1 MTFSAHHSLLTTVE
15 EAEKLILA
23 QLRDYGTE
31 SLPFEQTVGR
41 VLAEAIKAD
50 RDLPPFN
57 RVTMDGI
64 AVNYQSIINRILTF
78 NIKATQAAGDEPVA
92 ITHPEECIEIMT
104 GAVLPVSVDT
114 VIRYEDV
121 EISNGRA
128 LVKVQDIKKGQNLH
142 LQGADKR
149 EGDVL
154 ASIGQ
159 IITPAIIGL
168 AASVG
173 KTHLLVKKLPRVV
186 IISSGDE
193 LVAVDQTP
201 APYQIRKSN
210 GYTIKAVLQEQGL
223 QPDMIHIPDDPEITR
238 QQIQHCLQNYDVLL
252 LSGGISMGKF
262 DYIPQAL
269 EDSAVKKIFHKV
281 AQRPGKPF
289 WFGVHANGA
298 LVFAFPGNPVATFM
312 CLHKYFLNWLRT
324 TLNLTEQSSVYAVL
338 AKDFQFKPPLQ
349 YFLQVKLQ
357 SNPQGKLMAW
367 PIEGN
372 GSGDFANLADT
383 DAFLELPL
391 ERTDFKVGEAFRVL
405 RF

>member
-1 MTFSAHHSLLTTVE
+1 MTTVE

-64 AVNYQSIINRILTF
+64 AVNYQSIVSGILSF

-92 ITHPEECIEIMT
+92 ISHPEECIEIMT

-121 EISNGRA
+121 EITSGLA

-142 LQGADKR
+142 LQGVDKK

-159 IITPAIIGL
+159 MVTPAIIGL

-193 LVAVDQTP
+193 LVEVDQTP

-210 GYTIKAVLQEQGL
+210 GYTIKAVLQKQGL
-223 QPDMIHIPDDPEITR
+223 QSDMIHIPDDPEITR

-289 WFGVHANGA
+289 WFGVHANGN

-312 CLHKYFLNWLRT
+312 CLYKYFLNWLRA
-324 TLNLTEQSSVYAVL
+324 TLGTTEQSPVYAVL
-338 AKDFQFKPPLQ
+338 AKDFQFQPPLQ

-357 SNPQGKLMAW
+357 SNPHGQLMAW

-391 ERTDFKVGEAFRVL
+391 ERTDFKAGEVFRVVK
-405 RF
+405 F

>member
-1 MTFSAHHSLLTTVE
+1 MTTVN

-23 QLRDYGTE
+23 QLKDYGTE
-31 SLPFEQTVGR
+31 SLPFEQTMGR

-64 AVNYQSIINRILTF
+64 AVSYQAITNGINTFKIIAI
-78 NIKATQAAGDEPVA
+78 QAAGEAPATISELD
-92 ITHPEECIEIMT
+92 ECIEIMT
-104 GAVLPVSVDT
+104 GAVLPASVDT

-121 EISNGRA
+121 DINNGLA
-128 LVKVQDIKKGQNLH
+128 SLKITDIKQGQNLH
-142 LQGADKR
+142 LQGVDKKQ
-149 EGDVL
+149 GDVL
-154 ASIGQ
+154 APAGQ
-159 IITPAIIGL
+159 MITAAIISV

-173 KTHLLVKKLPRVV
+173 KAELLVKKMPRVV

-193 LVAVDQTP
+193 LVPVNQKP
-201 APYQIRKSN
+201 ALYQIRISN
-210 GYTIKAVLQEQGL
+210 SYTIKAVLQQHAL
-223 QPDMIHIPDDPEITR
+223 QPDIIHIPDDPDVTR
-238 QQIQHCLQNYDVLL
+238 QQIEHCLQNYDVLL

-269 EDSAVKKIFHKV
+269 EDSAVEKVFHKV

-289 WFGVHANGA
+289 WFGRHGNGA
-298 LVFAFPGNPVATFM
+298 VVFAFPGNPVATFM
-312 CLHKYFLNWLRT
+312 CLHKYFLNWLRAV
-324 TLNLTEQSSVYAVL
+324 LGLQEQSPLYAVL
-338 AKDFQFKPPLQ
+338 DKDFQFLPPLQ

-357 SNPQGKLMAW
+357 SNPLGQLTAL

-391 ERTDFKVGEAFRVL
+391 ERSDFKKGEVFKAL

>member
-1 MTFSAHHSLLTTVE
+1 MTTVE

-64 AVNYQSIINRILTF
+64 AVNYRSIVSGILTF
-78 NIKATQAAGDEPVA
+78 NIKATQAAGDEPAVIA
-92 ITHPEECIEIMT
+92 HPDECIEIMT

-114 VIRYEDV
+114 VIRYEDL
-121 EISNGRA
+121 EISNGQA

-142 LQGADKR
+142 LRGADKR

-159 IITPAIIGL
+159 MITPAIIGL

-173 KTHLLVKKLPRVV
+173 KTHLLVKKLPRVI

-193 LVAVDQTP
+193 LVEVDQTP

-210 GYTIKAVLQEQGL
+210 GYTIKAVLQKQGL
-223 QPDMIHIPDDPEITR
+223 QPDLIHIPDDPEITR
-238 QQIQHCLQNYDVLL
+238 QQIQHCLQNYDILL

-262 DYIPQAL
+262 DYIPQSL
-269 EDSAVKKIFHKV
+269 EDSQVEKIFHKV

-289 WFGVHANGA
+289 WFGVHGNGS

-312 CLHKYFLNWLRT
+312 CLLQYFLNWLRA
-324 TLNLTEQSSVYAVL
+324 TLGLAEQSSVYAVL
-338 AKDFQFKPPLQ
+338 AKDFQFKPSLQ

-357 SNPQGKLMAW
+357 SNSQGQLMAW

-391 ERTDFKVGEAFRVL
+391 ERTDFKAGEVYKVL
-405 RF
+405 TY

>member
-1 MTFSAHHSLLTTVE
+1 MTTVE
-15 EAEKLILA
+15 EAEKLILE

-41 VLAEAIKAD
+41 VLAEVIKAD

-64 AVNYQSIINRILTF
+64 AVHYQSIVSGILTF

-104 GAVLPVSVDT
+104 GAVLPVSADT

-121 EISNGRA
+121 EIVSGRA

-142 LQGADKR
+142 LKGADKR
-149 EGDVL
+149 EGEVL

-159 IITPAIIGL
+159 MITPAIIGL

-193 LVAVDQTP
+193 LVEVDQAP
-201 APYQIRKSN
+201 APYQIRRSN
-210 GYTIKAVLQEQGL
+210 GYTIKAVLQKQGL

-289 WFGVHANGA
+289 WFGVHGNGS

-312 CLHKYFLNWLRT
+312 CLHKYFLNWLRD
-324 TLNLTEQSSVYAVL
+324 TLGLAEQSSVYAIL
-338 AKDFQFKPPLQ
+338 AKDFQFQPTLQ
-349 YFLQVKLQ
+349 YFLQVRLQ
-357 SNPQGKLMAW
+357 SNPQGQLIAL

-391 ERTDFKVGEAFRVL
+391 ERTDFKAGEVFRVL
-405 RF
+405 RFI

>member
-1 MTFSAHHSLLTTVE
+1 MTTVE

-41 VLAEAIKAD
+41 ILAEPIHAD

-64 AVNYQSIINRILTF
+64 AVNYQSIISGILTF
-78 NIKATQAAGDEPVA
+78 NIKATQAAGDEPAA
-92 ITHPEECIEIMT
+92 IAYPDECIEIMT
-104 GAVLPVSVDT
+104 GAVLPASVDT

-121 EISNGRA
+121 EITDGRA
-128 LVKVQDIKKGQNLH
+128 LVKIQDIKKGQNLH

-149 EGDVL
+149 NGDVL
-154 ASIGQ
+154 ASIGRR
-159 IITPAIIGL
+159 ITPAIIGL

-173 KTHLLVKKLPRVV
+173 KTHLLVKKSPQVV

-193 LVAVDQTP
+193 LVDVDQTP

-210 GYTIKAVLQEQGL
+210 GYTIKGALQKQGL
-223 QPDMIHIPDDPEITR
+223 EPDIIHIPDEPEITR

-269 EDSAVKKIFHKV
+269 EDLDVKKIFHKV

-289 WFGVHANGA
+289 WFGAHGNGS

-312 CLHKYFLNWLRT
+312 CLHKYFLNWLSA
-324 TLNLTEQSSVYAVL
+324 TLNLAEQSAVYAVL
-338 AKDFQFKPPLQ
+338 AKDFQFQPALQ

-357 SNPQGKLMAW
+357 SNPQGQLIAL

-391 ERTDFKVGEAFRVL
+391 ERTDFKAGEVYRVL
-405 RF
+405 RFV

>member
-1 MTFSAHHSLLTTVE
+1 MTTVE
-15 EAEKLILA
+15 EAEKLMLA
-23 QLRDYGTE
+23 QVKDYGTE
-31 SLPFEQTVGR
+31 SLPFEQALNR
-41 VLAEAIKAD
+41 VLAKPIKAD

-64 AVNYQSIINRILTF
+64 AINYRAIEKGISTF
-78 NIKATQAAGDEPVA
+78 KIKATQAAGDAPSA
-92 ITHPEECIEIMT
+92 INELDECIEIMT
-104 GAVLPVSVDT
+104 GAVMPASVNT
-114 VIRYEDV
+114 VIRYEDL
-121 EISNGRA
+121 EILPGLATVNSP
-128 LVKVQDIKKGQNLH
+128 DIKQGQNLH
-142 LQGADKR
+142 LQGSDKKQN
-149 EGDVL
+149 DTL
-154 ASIGQ
+154 AASGQ
-159 IITPAIIGL
+159 LVTPAIISL

-193 LVAVDQTP
+193 LVDVHQTP
-201 APYQIRKSN
+201 SPYQIRKSN
-210 GYTIKAVLQEQGL
+210 SYTVKAVLQQHAL

-238 QQIQHCLQNYDVLL
+238 RQIQQCLHNYDVLL

-269 EDSAVKKIFHKV
+269 EDSQVEKVFHKV

-289 WFGVHANGA
+289 WFGKHQNGA
-298 LVFAFPGNPVATFM
+298 VVFAFPGNPVATFM
-312 CLHKYFLNWLRT
+312 CLHKYFLTWLRA
-324 TLNLTEQSSVYAVL
+324 TLGLAEQSPVYAVL
-338 AKDFQFKPPLQ
+338 DKDFRFQPPLQ

-357 SNPQGKLMAW
+357 SNPQGQLMAL

-391 ERTDFKVGEAFRVL
+391 ERSAFKAGEVFKVL
-405 RF
+405 RFA

>member
-1 MTFSAHHSLLTTVE
+1 MMTTVQ

-23 QLRDYGTE
+23 QLRDYSTE
-31 SLPFEQTVGR
+31 NMGFEQALGR
-41 VLAEAIKAD
+41 VLAEPIKAD

-64 AVNYQSIINRILTF
+64 AINYAAIEKGISTF
-78 NIKATQAAGDEPVA
+78 KIKATQAAGDEPAA
-92 ITHPEECIEIMT
+92 IEELDECIEIMT
-104 GAVLPVSVDT
+104 GAVMPASVNT

-121 EISNGRA
+121 EIRA
-128 LVKVQDIKKGQNLH
+128 GLASLHTRDIKPGQNLH
-142 LQGADKR
+142 LQGADKKD
-149 EGDVL
+149 GDTL
-154 ASIGQ
+154 ALPGQ
-159 IITPAIIGL
+159 LITPAIISL

-173 KTHLLVKKLPRVV
+173 KAHLLVKNVPRVV

-193 LVAVDQTP
+193 LVDVHQTP
-201 APYQIRKSN
+201 SPYQIRKSN
-210 GYTIKAVLQEQGL
+210 SYTVKAVLRLHGL
-223 QPDMIHIPDDPEITR
+223 KPDIIHIPDDPEVTR
-238 QQIQHCLQNYDVLL
+238 QQIQQCLQNYDVLL

-269 EDSAVKKIFHKV
+269 EDLQVKKVFHKV

-289 WFGVHANGA
+289 WFGRHQSGI

-312 CLHKYFLNWLRT
+312 CLHKYFLTWLSA
-324 TLNLTEQSSVYAVL
+324 TLGLAEQAPLYAVL
-338 AKDFQFKPPLQ
+338 DSDFSFQPPLQ

-357 SNPQGKLMAW
+357 SNAQGLLMAK

-391 ERTDFKVGEAFRVL
+391 ERNDFRKGEVLRVL
-405 RF
+405 RFD

>member
-1 MTFSAHHSLLTTVE
+1 MTTVE

-41 VLAEAIKAD
+41 ILAEPIKAD

-64 AVNYQSIINRILTF
+64 AVNYQSIVSGILTF
-78 NIKATQAAGDEPVA
+78 NIKATQAAGDEPAA
-92 ITHPEECIEIMT
+92 IAHPDECIEIMT
-104 GAVLPVSVDT
+104 GAVLPASVDT

-121 EISNGRA
+121 EIAGDQA
-128 LVKVQDIKKGQNLH
+128 LVKTQDIKKGQNLH
-142 LQGADKR
+142 LQGVDKK

-154 ASIGQ
+154 APIGQ
-159 IITPAIIGL
+159 MITPAIIGL

-173 KTHLLVKKLPRVV
+173 KTQLLVKKLPRVV

-193 LVAVDQTP
+193 LVDVDQTP

-210 GYTIKAVLQEQGL
+210 GYTIKAVLQKQGL

-238 QQIQHCLQNYDVLL
+238 QQIQYCLQNYDVLL

-262 DYIPQAL
+262 DYVPQAL

-289 WFGVHANGA
+289 WFGVHGNGG

-312 CLHKYFLNWLRT
+312 CLHKYFLNWLKA
-324 TLNLTEQSSVYAVL
+324 TLDLAEQSPVYAVL
-338 AKDFQFKPPLQ
+338 AKDFHFQPALQ

-357 SNPQGKLMAW
+357 SNPQGQMIGL

-391 ERTDFKVGEAFRVL
+391 QRTDFKAGEVYKVL
-405 RF
+405 TY

>member
-1 MTFSAHHSLLTTVE
+1 MTTVN

-23 QLRDYGTE
+23 QLKDYGAE
-31 SLPFEQTVGR
+31 SLPFEQTPGR
-41 VLAEAIKAD
+41 VLAEPIKAD

-64 AVNYQSIINRILTF
+64 AISYQALSSGINTF
-78 NIKATQAAGDEPVA
+78 KIKATQAAGDEPAA
-92 ITHPEECIEIMT
+92 INQPDECIEIMT
-104 GAVLPVSVDT
+104 GAVMPASVDT

-121 EISNGRA
+121 DINEGMAS
-128 LVKVQDIKKGQNLH
+128 VKVADIRQGQNLH
-142 LQGADKR
+142 LQGVDKKQ
-149 EGDVL
+149 GDIL
-154 ASIGQ
+154 ASARQ
-159 IITPAIIGL
+159 MVTPAIISL

-173 KTHLLVKKLPRVV
+173 KTHLLVKKVPRVV

-193 LVAVDQTP
+193 LVPVNQTP
-201 APYQIRKSN
+201 SLYQIRTSN
-210 GYTIKAVLQEQGL
+210 SYTIQAVLQQYAL
-223 QPDMIHIPDDPEITR
+223 QPDIIHIPDDPEITR

-269 EDSAVKKIFHKV
+269 EDSAVEKVFHKV

-289 WFGVHANGA
+289 WFGRHGNGA
-298 LVFAFPGNPVATFM
+298 VVFAFPGNPVATFM
-312 CLHKYFLNWLRT
+312 CLHKYFLNWLRAV
-324 TLNLTEQSSVYAVL
+324 LGLPEQSPLYAVL
-338 AKDFQFKPPLQ
+338 DKDFQFKPALQ

-357 SNPQGKLMAW
+357 SNPQGQLVAL

-391 ERTDFKVGEAFRVL
+391 ERSDFKKREVFKVL

>member
-1 MTFSAHHSLLTTVE
+1 MTTVQ
-15 EAEKLILA
+15 EAEKLIQA

-31 SLPFEQTVGR
+31 SLPFEQTQGR
-41 VLAEAIKAD
+41 VLAEPVKAD

-64 AVNYQSIINRILTF
+64 AINYRAIEAGILTF

-92 ITHPEECIEIMT
+92 VSEPDECIEIMT

-121 EISNGRA
+121 EIGKGKAS
-128 LVKVQDIKKGQNLH
+128 VKVQDIKKGQNLH
-142 LQGADKR
+142 LQGADKK
-149 EGDVL
+149 EGEVL
-154 ASIGQ
+154 AAVGEM
-159 IITPAIIGL
+159 ITPAIIGL

-186 IISSGDE
+186 VISSGDE
-193 LVAVDQTP
+193 LVEVDQTP
-201 APYQIRKSN
+201 ALYQIRTSN
-210 GYTIKAVLQEQGL
+210 SYTIKAVLQKQGV
-223 QPDMIHIPDDPEITR
+223 QPHIIHIPDDPEITR

-269 EDSAVKKIFHKV
+269 EDSAVKKVFHKL

-289 WFGVHANGA
+289 WFGVHDNGN

-312 CLHKYFLNWLRT
+312 CLHKYFLNWLRA
-324 TLNLTEQSSVYAVL
+324 TLNLTEQLPVYAVL
-338 AKDFQFKPPLQ
+338 AKDFQFQPSLQ

-357 SNPQGKLMAW
+357 SNPQGQLMAL

-391 ERTDFKVGEAFRVL
+391 ERTDFKAGEVYKVL
-405 RF
+405 TY